1 MKKYIRRKKGY
12 GMSATSDITMGT
24 RMTETYFFQEIQIS
38 TTEIMKLLT
47 PGRAANPPGDVTL
60 VPVSL
65 VGVTVN

>member
-47 PGRAANPPGDVTL
+47 PVRAANPAVL
-60 VPVSL
+60 
-65 VGVTVN
+65 